1 MPHTYKYILI
11 LLLAVVAGGVF
22 GQTFPTNP
30 TYPGQQQQ
38 RPTFGRD
45 TNLNK
50 PAKVLTPDEELD
62 SLRKREDHKKDT
74 IIFNSKFIR
83 VTTDALLNDS
93 TQVFK
98 LDTTLANF
106 ENYSPLYQPR
116 HPYIGLGSLGLPARP
131 LLFEPPK
138 TIGFDVGQ
146 HMLDIYMLKPED
158 IQYYKA
164 RVPYTSLY
172 LISGGQSEEIFKATQ
187 TQNINPQLNVGF
199 NLNFSG
205 PHGFYAHQ
213 NANDFSAAVFSWYES
228 KSKRYNLLAN
238 LIFNNV
244 KAPENGSP
252 VGDEFNRGASAS
264 FDQIDD
270 PTKLINSANNWTS
283 AGFYIKQFYYIGKL
297 DSAKK
302 SKGDIWKVLPT
313 QRVSYTFYYNTTA
326 YKFLQNEPDPYHVF
340 PDYYFSSTESKDS
353 LTVQHIQNAFSYSFY
368 LRGNSVGFIKNEAKI
383 DLSLTQDIYHY
394 QQFVADSTV
403 SNTYGKIIQESK
415 MQDNAFQDITLKGKI
430 GYRFSNRIL
439 LDASLAQIAAGR
451 DFGDYLYDAKI
462 TLAGNKK
469 AGKVLLEAYTQS
481 STPPLVY
488 TDWISNHYIF
498 HDSFKN
504 QKTTSLSFTYTN
516 DPLRLD
522 LKAEYF
528 LVNDYLY
535 FNAQPNGIDATPTQ
549 FGTPINLL
557 KISLGK
563 SFTWRRWHFDDFVV
577 YQKTDNA
584 NVLRTPQA
592 YNYSSLYYSKL
603 FFNVLNSNI
612 GINVRYNTPYV
623 APSYAVGLG
632 QFYNNTPNLTFS
644 SYPVA
649 TVFFKATLVRT
660 NIFVMYDYAN
670 KGLFS
675 KGYYMVNRYPGP
687 DRLLKFGVSWSFY
700 D

>member
-1 MPHTYKYILI
+1 
-11 LLLAVVAGGVF
+11 
-22 GQTFPTNP
+22 
-30 TYPGQQQQ
+30 
-38 RPTFGRD
+38 
-45 TNLNK
+45 
-50 PAKVLTPDEELD
+50 
-62 SLRKREDHKKDT
+62 
-74 IIFNSKFIR
+74 
-83 VTTDALLNDS
+83 
-93 TQVFK
+93 
-98 LDTTLANF
+98 
-106 ENYSPLYQPR
+106 
-116 HPYIGLGSLGLPARP
+116 
-131 LLFEPPK
+131 
-138 TIGFDVGQ
+138 
-146 HMLDIYMLKPED
+146 
-158 IQYYKA
+158 
-164 RVPYTSLY
+164 
-172 LISGGQSEEIFKATQ
+172 
-187 TQNINPQLNVGF
+187 
-199 NLNFSG
+199 
-205 PHGFYAHQ
+205 
-213 NANDFSAAVFSWYES
+213 
-228 KSKRYNLLAN
+228 
-238 LIFNNV
+238 
-244 KAPENGSP
+244 
-252 VGDEFNRGASAS
+252 
-264 FDQIDD
+264 
-270 PTKLINSANNWTS
+270 
-283 AGFYIKQFYYIGKL
+283 
-297 DSAKK
+297 
-302 SKGDIWKVLPT
+302 
-313 QRVSYTFYYNTTA
+313 
-326 YKFLQNEPDPYHVF
+326 
-340 PDYYFSSTESKDS
+340 
-353 LTVQHIQNAFSYSFY
+353 
-368 LRGNSVGFIKNEAKI
+368 
-383 DLSLTQDIYHY
+383 
-394 QQFVADSTV
+394 VADSTV